1 MGKSTLY
8 LLQFN
13 NYFNKQVKV
22 LKTLDEYMP
31 FVVYNGDEYKLNNNA
46 FVPGDGITV
55 PELVVNTPS
64 ADFDYLLVVDEERN
78 ITSRWFVVE
87 AHYVKGEGV
96 RTTGQYTISLH
107 RDLLADYYDEVVV
120 APVFI
125 EKATIPLTN
134 KLIFNSENFYTNQ
147 VKKREAV
154 LKDETGCGWLVGY
167 VSPQSFEPITINVAS
182 SGQNFPSSP
191 FTYEELQQ
199 MAQHGVYMPLD
210 SWQLTYSGN
219 GQTQYLEVTV
229 NSNTTKP
236 SYQLTEQRDPSTKI
250 LWTTGGRDPSLTA
263 SAVFSS
269 VMSRKDTLTTS
280 IRSYAGTTLAEKQLT
295 EELWNQLA
303 NMSGVTFTDG
313 THLFTI
319 SLSNVEMKPIQLG
332 AYLNESTGS
341 AYVEAKGALDSARYQ
356 GVSPVAS
363 NNAYYSG
370 PDTGIRAWLYARTRQ
385 VFITSSVIPQSTTT
399 INTSAKVMKDQ
410 PYRMFCIPVGS
421 PASIVGTTNFTPNAS
436 MAKTLATTIATAM
449 GGTGVSFIY
458 DLQYLPYLPIREA
471 VSAGDGKVHLLG
483 QENVDYTLV
492 RDAEQNIVQYLL
504 WADTSS
510 FSLTIPYKIEVPTDA
525 VRFKV
530 ENETRFVRLTAP
542 NYSASFEFKPTMN
555 YGVDGFEVNATYRPF
570 QPYIHVAPIFT
581 DIGLY
586 GGDFTDERGLVCS
599 GDFSVTILD
608 DYWTDYQIQ
617 NKSYADAFARQID
630 NMSNVYSINR
640 AQQRTAGQINAIT
653 SAVSGMGA
661 GFMAGSTFSGGNPLV
676 GGIAGIA
683 GGVISGMASAW
694 GLEQDLKY
702 ADRLQSESVS
712 FAKDMYNYSLQNVQ
726 AMPYMLG
733 KVSAFTIN
741 NKVFPF
747 LEFYE
752 ATPEEEEA
760 LTQKLLYNGMT
771 IGTIG
776 KIENYLQAEPS
787 FIAGQLIRLDNLGED
802 AHLASAIAYELRRGI
817 YI

>member
-22 LKTLDEYMP
+22 FKTLDEYMP

-87 AHYVKGEGV
+87 ARYIKGEGV

-167 VSPQSFEPITINVAS
+167 VSPQSFDPITINVAS

-219 GQTQYLEVTV
+219 GQTQYLEVVV

-263 SAVFSS
+263 NAVFSS
-269 VMSRKDTLTTS
+269 VMSRKDTLTTA
-280 IRSYAGTTLAEKQLT
+280 IRTYAGTTLAEKQLP
-295 EELWNQLA
+295 EDLWNQLA
-303 NMSGVTFTDG
+303 NMNGVTFTDG
-313 THLFTI
+313 THLFTV

-356 GVSPVAS
+356 GISPVAS
-363 NNAYYSG
+363 NNGYYSG

-385 VFITSSVIPQSTTT
+385 VSITSSVIPQSTTT
-399 INTSAKVMKDQ
+399 INTSAKIMKDQ

-421 PASIVGTTNFTPNAS
+421 PASIVGTTNFTPNEA

-449 GGTGVSFIY
+449 GGTGTSFIY
-458 DLQYLPYLPIREA
+458 DLQYLPYLPVREA

-492 RDAEQNIVQYLL
+492 RDGDQNIVQYLL

-570 QPYIHVAPIFT
+570 QPYLHVAPIFT

-653 SAVSGMGA
+653 SAVSGAGA

>member
-22 LKTLDEYMP
+22 FKTLDEYMP

-64 ADFDYLLVVDEERN
+64 ADYDYLLVVDEERN

-125 EKATIPLTN
+125 EKATIPPTN
-134 KLIFNSENFYTNQ
+134 KLIFNSENFFTNQ

-167 VSPQSFEPITINVAS
+167 VSPQSFDPITINVAS

-199 MAQHGVYMPLD
+199 MAQHGVYSPLD
-210 SWQLTYSGN
+210 AWQLTYSGN

-229 NSNTTKP
+229 NSN
-236 SYQLTEQRDPSTKI
+236 SSNAVYQLTGARDPSTKI
-250 LWTTGGRDPSLTA
+250 LWTTGGRDPSITA
-263 SAVFSS
+263 SAVYSS
-269 VMSRKDTLTTS
+269 VMSRKDTLTTA
-280 IRSYAGTTLAEKQLT
+280 IRSYAETTLTEKQLT
-295 EELWNQLA
+295 EDLWNQLA
-303 NMSGVTFTDG
+303 NMSGMTFTDG
-313 THLFTI
+313 THLFTV
-319 SLSNVEMKPIQLG
+319 SLSNVETKPIQLG
-332 AYLNESTGS
+332 DYLNESTGS

-356 GVSPVAS
+356 GVSPVAT
-363 NNAYYSG
+363 NNAYYNG

-385 VFITSSVIPQSTTT
+385 VTITSSTVPQSTTT

-421 PASIVGTTNFTPNAS
+421 PASIVGATNFTPNEA

-449 GGTGVSFIY
+449 GGTGPSFIY

-471 VSAGDGKVHLLG
+471 VAAGDGKVHLLG
-483 QENVDYTLV
+483 QENIDYTLV
-492 RDAEQNIVQYLL
+492 KDADQNIVQYLL

-555 YGVDGFEVNATYRPF
+555 YGVDGFEVNCTYRPF
-570 QPYIHVAPIFT
+570 QPYIHVAPIFSG
-581 DIGLY
+581 IGLY

-599 GDFSVTILD
+599 SDFSITILD
-608 DYWTDYQIQ
+608 DHWTDYQIQ

-653 SAVSGMGA
+653 AGVSGAGA
-661 GFMAGSTFSGGNPLV
+661 GFMAGSAFSGGNPLV
-676 GGIAGIA
+676 GGIAGVA
-683 GGVISGMASAW
+683 GGLISGMASAW

-712 FAKDMYNYSLQNVQ
+712 FAKDMYNYSLQNIQ

-760 LTQKLLYNGMT
+760 LTQKLIYNGMT
-771 IGTIG
+771 VGTIG
-776 KIENYLQAEPS
+776 RIENYL
-787 FIAGQLIRLDNLGED
+787 
-802 AHLASAIAYELRRGI
+802 
-817 YI
+817 